1 MLFNELRLHGKLAAK
16 RHPKNE
22 KNKIG
27 KYIMY
32 ASFIF
37 WGAYFIF
44 IGIGLAKAISTEV
57 PNMEDYHILNSGLIF
72 ALALDFVIR
81 YPFQKTPTQ
90 EVKPY
95 LLLPVKRS
103 RILDFLL
110 LRHGLSS
117 FNLIWLFLYETIAA
131 LTDLDVPV
139 RAVRITHRLSF
150 LWNIRS
156 SHLQHRHLVTDGF
169 QRILVSALPY
179 AD

>member
-1 MLFNELRLHGKLAAK
+1 MLFNELRRHGKLAAK
-16 RHPKNE
+16 RHPMYE

-57 PNMEDYHILNSGLIF
+57 PNMEAYHILNSGLIF

-81 YPFQKTPTQ
+81 FPFQKTPTQ

-110 LRHGLSS
+110 L
-117 FNLIWLFLYETIAA
+117 A
-131 LTDLDVPV
+131 VPV
-139 RAVRITHRLSF
+139 RAVRSTHSLSF

>member
-16 RHPKNE
+16 RHPMYE

-57 PNMEDYHILNSGLIF
+57 PNMEAYHILNSGLICNTF
-72 ALALDFVIR
+72 PIPKNSYTR
-81 YPFQKTPTQ
+81 SKTLSATSGKT
-90 EVKPY
+90 KPY
-95 LLLPVKRS
+95 TR
-103 RILDFLL
+103 
-110 LRHGLSS
+110 LSAS
-117 FNLIWLFLYETIAA
+117 PPRAQFFQSYLA
-131 LTDLDVPV
+131 VPV
-139 RAVRITHRLSF
+139 RAVRSTHSLSF

>member
-16 RHPKNE
+16 RHPMYE

-57 PNMEDYHILNSGLIF
+57 PNME
-72 ALALDFVIR
+72 
-81 YPFQKTPTQ
+81 
-90 EVKPY
+90 
-95 LLLPVKRS
+95 
-103 RILDFLL
+103 
-110 LRHGLSS
+110 
-117 FNLIWLFLYETIAA
+117 
-131 LTDLDVPV
+131 
-139 RAVRITHRLSF
+139 AVRSTHSLSF

>member
-16 RHPKNE
+16 RHPMYE

-57 PNMEDYHILNSGLIF
+57 PNMEAYHILNSGLIF

-81 YPFQKTPTQ
+81 FPFQKTPTQ

-95 LLLPVKRS
+95 LLLPVIESVYSTFCFSATGSVLSILSGCSCSCRS
-103 RILDFLL
+103 Q
-110 LRHGLSS
+110 HSQ
-117 FNLIWLFLYETIAA
+117 
-131 LTDLDVPV
+131 
-139 RAVRITHRLSF
+139 SF
-150 LWNIRS
+150 LFMEYQEFS
-156 SHLQHRHLVTDGF
+156 LTA
-169 QRILVSALPY
+169 SAFGY
-179 AD
+179 

>member
-16 RHPKNE
+16 RHPMYE

-57 PNMEDYHILNSGLIF
+57 PNMEAYHILNSGLIF

-81 YPFQKTPTQ
+81 FPFQKTPTQ

-103 RILDFLL
+103 RILDFPPRAQFFQSYL
-110 LRHGLSS
+110 
-117 FNLIWLFLYETIAA
+117 A
-131 LTDLDVPV
+131 VPV
-139 RAVRITHRLSF
+139 RAVRSTHSLSF

>member
-16 RHPKNE
+16 RHPMYE

-57 PNMEDYHILNSGLIF
+57 PNMEAYHILNSGLIF

-81 YPFQKTPTQ
+81 FPFQKTRLSASPPRAQ
-90 EVKPY
+90 FFQSY
-95 LLLPVKRS
+95 L
-103 RILDFLL
+103 
-110 LRHGLSS
+110 
-117 FNLIWLFLYETIAA
+117 A
-131 LTDLDVPV
+131 VPV
-139 RAVRITHRLSF
+139 RTVRSTHSLSF